1 MAFEDLPYRPCV
13 GIALF
18 NRSGRVLIGQRKGGA
33 KTNETRA
40 GFEWQMPQGG
50 IDAGEA
56 PLDAARRELF
66 EETSVS
72 SIAPLGE
79 APLWLKYDLPPHAGR
94 WRGRYRGQTQKWF
107 AFRFDGAEAE
117 INIDQPGEG
126 RHSAEFSA
134 WRWERLE
141 ALPGLVIPFKRAV
154 YEAVARQ
161 FKAFSDNPGA

>member
-18 NRSGRVLIGQRKGGA
+18 NASGLVLIGRRKGGA
-33 KTNETRA
+33 KANEARA

-50 IDAGEA
+50 IDSGEA
-56 PLDAARRELF
+56 PLEAARRELF
-66 EETSVS
+66 EETSVA

-79 APLWLKYDLPPHAGR
+79 APQWLKYDLPEQAGR
-94 WRGRYRGQTQKWF
+94 WRGRARGPTQQGV
-107 AFRFDGAEAE
+107 AFRFDGSESE
-117 INIDQPGEG
+117 IDIDRPGG
-126 RHSAEFSA
+126 GQHQAEFSA

-154 YEAVARQ
+154 YEAVALEFR
-161 FKAFSDNPGA
+161 AYSNNPGV